1 MRHRAGWVAL
11 FVLNVSFSVVSEA
24 QALTV
29 FAAASL
35 KDVLTELGSDY
46 ARSGGVQVTFS
57 FAGSSMLARQI
68 EYGAPADVFI
78 SANVAWMDEL
88 EKNDLLEPGTRAD
101 LTGNRLVLIAPDSS
115 GSPRVEWSNP
125 SALVDRMKQGRIA
138 MALVDAVPAGIY
150 GKMAL
155 QSGGHWSQ
163 VKSLVVQTD
172 NVRSALALVSKGEAS
187 LGIVYASDLHSANVA
202 VVTEFPQTAHA
213 PIVYPMAVI
222 AGTPDPS
229 AARGFQAF
237 LMTDAAQDTFARHGF
252 SSPDRP

>member
-1 MRHRAGWVAL
+1 M
-11 FVLNVSFSVVSEA
+11 
-24 QALTV
+24 
-29 FAAASL
+29 
-35 KDVLTELGSDY
+35 
-46 ARSGGVQVTFS
+46 
-57 FAGSSMLARQI
+57 
-68 EYGAPADVFI
+68 
-78 SANVAWMDEL
+78 
-88 EKNDLLEPGTRAD
+88 
-101 LTGNRLVLIAPDSS
+101 
-115 GSPRVEWSNP
+115 
-125 SALVDRMKQGRIA
+125 
-138 MALVDAVPAGIY
+138 
-150 GKMAL
+150 
-155 QSGGHWSQ
+155 
-163 VKSLVVQTD
+163 QTD